1 MPTRYNPSAISCDNA
16 AWIPPDAID
25 LKLKLLTIAHAG
37 TAGHRGSDSTRA
49 TLLENFRW
57 TGIQRDVRDFV
68 ASCLLCIMAKSGN
81 KIPRPLST
89 TLHGS
94 KPNEVLH
101 FDYLFLGKSIDDSKY
116 VLALKDD
123 ISGYCWLAPTSNA
136 NGEFAAA
143 TLARWNRT
151 FSAPSFWV
159 SDQGPH
165 FINEVLETMAKSH
178 NIVHKPTVAYSPWA
192 NDDWHPPS
200 TSSIAHNS

>member
-1 MPTRYNPSAISCDNA
+1 MDTARCYRFEAQVTDHSARRNRRTQRFRLNACYNKTYVTSSH
-16 AWIPPDAID
+16 
-25 LKLKLLTIAHAG
+25 HAYY
-37 TAGHRGSDSTRA
+37 
-49 TLLENFRW
+49 
-57 TGIQRDVRDFV
+57 
-68 ASCLLCIMAKSGN
+68 ASCRNPAAKF
-81 KIPRPLST
+81 L
-89 TLHGS
+89 
-94 KPNEVLH
+94 VL
-101 FDYLFLGKSIDDSKY
+101 YPALFTDDSKY

-192 NDDWHPPS
+192 NAGSPS
-200 TSSIAHNS
+200 

>member
-1 MPTRYNPSAISCDNA
+1 
-16 AWIPPDAID
+16 

-37 TAGHRGSDSTRA
+37 TAGHRGSDSTSA

-57 TGIQRDVRDFV
+57 TGIQR
-68 ASCLLCIMAKSGN
+68 
-81 KIPRPLST
+81 
-89 TLHGS
+89 

-165 FINEVLETMAKSH
+165 FQNV
-178 NIVHKPTVAYSPWA
+178 
-192 NDDWHPPS
+192 
-200 TSSIAHNS
+200 